1 MIARLAHR
9 SYLKGYNDA
18 IRASWCLKSRVNRLI
33 VPQFVS
39 ANIREHSR
47 SGRFPSQR
55 ASNVESAPMPW
66 RHHGSLKTFVT
77 RLFIVSD
84 SCLPLIL
91 YMNVSHHRKPDC
103 LFNTLFSLT
112 TQKDTP
118 LVVLYKRNSPVT
130 QGATDEENVPCHDV
144 IYPESI
150 ATVGITQ
157 SIFRMTENLFF
168 LQRPCLFTC
177 LCTESMNILTE
188 T

>member
-33 VPQFVS
+33 VQHFVS
-39 ANIREHSR
+39 ANIKEHIK

-55 ASNVESAPMPW
+55 ASNVESASMSW

-84 SCLPLIL
+84 LCLPCVL
-91 YMNVSHHRKPDC
+91 YMNVSQHRQPDC
-103 LFNTLFSLT
+103 LFNNFFSLT
-112 TQKDTP
+112 TQKGTA
-118 LVVLYKRNSPVT
+118 LVVLCKRNSQVT
-130 QGATDEENVPCHDV
+130 QGATDEENVPWHDV

-157 SIFRMTENLFF
+157 FIFRMTESLFF

-177 LCTESMNILTE
+177 LCTESINILTE